1 MSYSRLHIRFGWW
14 SLAIFLSL
22 GFILESF
29 HGLKLGFYLDVRNET
44 RRLMWTLAHSHGTLL
59 ALVNIAFG
67 ATIGQLAGWPEARRR
82 LASRCLLVGSV
93 LLPVGFFSGGIL
105 VHGGDPGLSILI
117 VPAAAV
123 LLIAAVSLI
132 ALGTRHIPRDS

>member
-1 MSYSRLHIRFGWW
+1 MSYSRLHMRFGWW

-29 HGLKLGFYLDVRNET
+29 HGLTLGFYLDVRNET

-67 ATIGQLAGWPEARRR
+67 ASVGQLAGWPVSRLR
-82 LASRCLLVGSV
+82 LASRCLRMGSV

-117 VPAAAV
+117 VPAAAELLIAAV
-123 LLIAAVSLI
+123 LLIAA
-132 ALGTRHIPRDS
+132 GTRHIPGDA